1 MESQFP
7 LCAEQRMTKD
17 PQACWGVNCGSQET
31 LCLPGSSALSRCGE
45 VFVGGRRE
53 TLVSLAFCRGP

>member
-7 LCAEQRMTKD
+7 LCAEQWMTKD

-31 LCLPGSSALSRCGE
+31 LCLPGSSALSRCGQIYYTTE
-45 VFVGGRRE
+45 RPWIEG
-53 TLVSLAFCRGP
+53 